1 MSSSLDI
8 ATEDNELVADTDT
21 PETPIPAS
29 IQTTDFTDAAESY
42 GTSDSQGLSDDPSPP
57 RDYGLIRGVNIGGVF
72 LIEPF
77 IKPSL
82 FDQFHN
88 MSVEDMPVDE
98 WTFTK
103 TLGKEEAKRQL
114 EDHWNT
120 FVTKSHLE
128 GLADAG
134 INWIRIPIGYWAF
147 NLTSEE
153 PYVDGQIPYIERI
166 LGWAREI
173 GLKVELDLHGAP
185 GSQNGYDNSG
195 RRGTPE
201 WLLSRTNID
210 RTLDALTKMTSMVL
224 DWDDVVYGIQI
235 LNEPSRWKW
244 SVESIFGFYKEAYDL
259 VRSIAPNV
267 YFMIHDTFLGPN
279 DWGTLVSSNWTNT
292 LMDTH
297 IYQMFDNYM
306 VTINETA
313 HISMVAEM
321 AQNVT
326 KFDRGNTRVVVGEF
340 SAATHDCTKYIN
352 GLGRGSRW
360 EGTLEGVDHPLCPFK
375 QCSCTG
381 DYGSDY
387 KEFSESYKAFLKG
400 YVDAQLAIYD
410 GELMGWFYWN
420 FRTEEAPEWD
430 YLLGVDQGW
439 IPKFPRTAYPMVPA
453 YVPEEDSE
461 QNTRE
466 ENGSANSAAPMLG
479 SHPGYTLK
487 SEALV
492 ALLVLAVV
500 FH

>member
-1 MSSSLDI
+1 MRICTVRSFLTCTLAALAVVGISSSLDI
-8 ATEDNELVADTDT
+8 ATEDNELVTDTDM
-21 PETPIPAS
+21 PETPMPAS
-29 IQTTDFTDAAESY
+29 IQPTDFTDPAESY
-42 GTSDSQGLSDDPSPP
+42 STSDSQGLSF
-57 RDYGLIRGVNIGGVF
+57 R
-72 LIEPF
+72 
-77 IKPSL
+77 
-82 FDQFHN
+82 N

-120 FVTKSHLE
+120 PMPESTGS
-128 GLADAG
+128 GS
-134 INWIRIPIGYWAF
+134 PYGYWAF

-244 SVESIFGFYKEAYDL
+244 KRMIWCAV
-259 VRSIAPNV
+259 IAPNV

-313 HISMVAEM
+313 HINMVAEM

-466 ENGSANSAAPMLG
+466 ENGSANSAASVLG
-479 SHPGYTLK
+479 SLSRLHL
-487 SEALV
+487 EV
-492 ALLVLAVV
+492 
-500 FH
+500 